1 MSLRFKSWFLLHFP
15 RTLCGEGV
23 KIDSAPST
31 SLSLW
36 QLEQNSRLPNENGL
50 GNIAV
55 VLTAR
60 REIWRSFGAGDG
72 GFVPGLSSRRGDP
85 GPASPLTG
93 ILEMP
98 LGSGCWRDGS
108 GAWCWGSGAAALL
121 EPRLSKA
128 WGCGEGPSTCVPT
141 IGTGIQPG
149 RKESLAAPPSKLQ
162 HLVRG
167 AEGLNKKPSPS
178 KKCKK
183 EKRELEP
190 LLHRP

>member
-55 VLTAR
+55 VLAAR
-60 REIWRSFGAGDG
+60 PGGVLVLGKVDSCRGSAAGGGTGALHHPSQGAWRCHWALGAGG
-72 GFVPGLSSRRGDP
+72 MDP
-85 GPASPLTG
+85 
-93 ILEMP
+93 EH
-98 LGSGCWRDGS
+98 
-108 GAWCWGSGAAALL
+108 GAGGSGAAALL

-162 HLVRG
+162 HLVHG
-167 AEGLNKKPSPS
+167 AERLKKNTF
-178 KKCKK
+178 
-183 EKRELEP
+183 L
-190 LLHRP
+190 